1 VDKRKKLKELEPLI
15 EKCVL
20 CGGCH
25 AGCPT
30 YNITRYERDAARG
43 KVLLASAILKGEI
56 EPDEKI
62 RETFEHCLTCMNC
75 TEICPAGADPV
86 KVINAA
92 RNEIFNTVNGNR
104 TSRFIFKK
112 ILTNRGT
119 LTIFARILAAA
130 TKLFKAIPPLNFLPL
145 VSEGKKKKFPDFKFS
160 RLKSSYPETVLPK
173 DGKTPFMRVGY
184 FTGCMADSVYHDT
197 GRAVIE
203 ILQSAGVET
212 VLLKDEVCCGA
223 PAYFAGDHASAG
235 RMADTNI
242 DLFLDKNLDYIV
254 TSCATCGS
262 VLKETYPEIATH
274 PNAGKFSEKVID
286 YQQLI
291 SEKLFDKLNF
301 VRPADTGN
309 GTKRPIKVTYHDPCH
324 LRRAMKVT
332 EEPRRILKNLPGVE
346 YVELPDAGACCGG
359 AGSFGLKFY
368 EDSLE
373 IGRQKGESIL
383 ASGAEIVL
391 TACPSCRMQLAEIA
405 ERFAPGVETADT
417 AQLLRKLL

>member
-1 VDKRKKLKELEPLI
+1 VDKRKRLKELEPLI

-30 YNITRYERDAARG
+30 YNLTRYEHDAARG

-56 EPDEKI
+56 EPDEKT

-92 RNEIFNTVNGNR
+92 RNEIFEKVKGNR
-104 TSRFIFKK
+104 ASKFIFSKLLPQRGL
-112 ILTNRGT
+112 LTFFT
-119 LTIFARILAAA
+119 RILATA
-130 TKLFKAIPPLNFLPL
+130 TKFFKGMPALNFLPL
-145 VSEGKKKKFPDFKFS
+145 VHEGKKKTFPDFKFS
-160 RLKSSYPETVLPK
+160 RLKNSYPETVLPK
-173 DGKTPFMRVGY
+173 TEGKPFMRVGY

-197 GRAVIE
+197 GEAVIE
-203 ILQSAGVET
+203 ILQAAGVEI
-212 VLLKDEVCCGA
+212 VLLKEETCCGA
-223 PAYFAGDHASAG
+223 PAYFAGDHTSAG
-235 RMADTNI
+235 KMADTNI
-242 DLFLDKNLDYIV
+242 KLFLDKKLDYIV

-262 VLKETYPEIATH
+262 VLKNTYPEIAAH
-274 PNAGKFSEKVID
+274 PDAEQFSDKIID
-286 YQQLI
+286 YQKLI
-291 SEKLFDKLNF
+291 ADKLLERLNF
-301 VRPADTGN
+301 VQTRDRA
-309 GTKRPIKVTYHDPCH
+309 KRPLKVTYHDPCH
-324 LRRAMKVT
+324 LNRGMKVT

-368 EDSLE
+368 KDSLD
-373 IGRQKGESIL
+373 IGRQKGESIR
-383 ASGAEIVL
+383 ASGADIVL
-391 TACPSCRMQLAEIA
+391 TACPSCRMQLAEIV